1 MTDALDA
8 LRARRRGN
16 RTAGIDPF
24 DAFYQAY
31 ITALLAGAA
40 VLVGAGWLGDERVSI
55 GTGRLAHDGAAVLPW
70 SRP

>member
-24 DAFYQAY
+24 DAFYQAF
-31 ITALLAGAA
+31 ITALLGG
-40 VLVGAGWLGDERVSI
+40 GAGRG
-55 GTGRLAHDGAAVLPW
+55 GAPARRAVV
-70 SRP
+70 